1 MPVFKSGQGFA
12 PEWCEMQYFETQLVP
27 VGGTYSFNQIGPRE
41 KLIVAQGNR
50 RQDREF
56 LFRDLKRGGRKG

>member
-27 VGGTYSFNQIGPRE
+27 VGG
-41 KLIVAQGNR
+41 LIPLTRSVPARN
-50 RQDREF
+50 
-56 LFRDLKRGGRKG
+56 